1 MASMGEAAVKAIPFT
16 ARNASQISCHSCHL
30 LCRINFSKVG
40 ESLVCPR
47 CGSTLHQRKPN
58 SLKRTWALV
67 LAAVIFYIPA
77 NLLPVTVVISFGKA
91 QADTIM
97 SGVIYFVAT
106 GMWPIALVIFV
117 ASILVPILKLSI
129 LIFLLI
135 SVQRKSTWRPKDRTR
150 LYRITEAV
158 GRWSMV
164 DIYVVTILVAL
175 VNLGNLATI
184 KAGPGAGFFAA
195 VVVITI
201 LAAMSFDP
209 RLIWDAK
216 ETLDE

>member
-1 MASMGEAAVKAIPFT
+1 MKAIPFT

-30 LCRINFSKVG
+30 LCRINFSKIGV
-40 ESLVCPR
+40 SLVCPR

-58 SLKRTWALV
+58 SLKRTRALV
-67 LAAVIFYIPA
+67 LAAIIFYIPA
-77 NLLPVTVVISFGKA
+77 NLLPVTVVISFGKT
-91 QADTIM
+91 QSDTIM
-97 SGVIYFVAT
+97 SGVIYFIAT

-117 ASILVPILKLSI
+117 ASILVPMLKLTI
-129 LIFLLI
+129 LSFLLI
-135 SVQRKSTWRPKDRTR
+135 TVQRKSTWRPKDRTR
-150 LYRITEAV
+150 LYRLTEAV

-195 VVVITI
+195 VVVITMF
-201 LAAMSFDP
+201 AAMSFDP

-216 ETLDE
+216 ETVDE

>member
-1 MASMGEAAVKAIPFT
+1 MKAIPFT

-30 LCRINFSKVG
+30 LCRINFSKIG
-40 ESLVCPR
+40 KSLVCPR

-117 ASILVPILKLSI
+117 ASILVPMLKLSI

-201 LAAMSFDP
+201 FAAMSFDP

>member
-1 MASMGEAAVKAIPFT
+1 MKPIPFT

-30 LCRINFSKVG
+30 LCRINFSQIG

-97 SGVIYFVAT
+97 SGVIYFIST

-117 ASILVPILKLSI
+117 ASILVPMLKLSI
-129 LIFLLI
+129 LTFLLI
-135 SVQRKSTWRPKDRTR
+135 SVQRKSAWRPKDRTR

-201 LAAMSFDP
+201 FAAMSFDP

>member
-1 MASMGEAAVKAIPFT
+1 MKAIPFT

-30 LCRINFSKVG
+30 LCRINFSKIG

-67 LAAVIFYIPA
+67 LAAIIFYIPA
-77 NLLPVTVVISFGKA
+77 NLLPVTIVISFGKA
-91 QADTIM
+91 QSDTIM
-97 SGVIYFVAT
+97 SGVVYFIAS

-117 ASILVPILKLSI
+117 ASILVPILKLT
-129 LIFLLI
+129 LLTFLLI
-135 SVQRKSTWRPKDRTR
+135 TVQRKSAWRPKDRTR
-150 LYRITEAV
+150 LYRITEAI

-195 VVVITI
+195 VVVITMF
-201 LAAMSFDP
+201 AAMSFDP

>member
-1 MASMGEAAVKAIPFT
+1 MKAIPFT

-40 ESLVCPR
+40 KSLVCPR

-117 ASILVPILKLSI
+117 ASILVPMLKLSI
-129 LIFLLI
+129 LIFLLR
-135 SVQRKSTWRPKDRTR
+135 SVRRKSAWRPKDRTR